1 MPIVRSME
9 VRVFMRICVGKEPS
23 AHGIWVARLMR
34 EQELGAVTR
43 ARRTRTT
50 STEPWLPGSV
60 GCSRCHSE
68 HESDRKLL

>member
-9 VRVFMRICVGKEPS
+9 VRVFMRICVGKEPG
-23 AHGIWVARLMR
+23 AGIRVARLMR
-34 EQELGAVTR
+34 EQGLGAVTR

-60 GCSRCHSE
+60 GCSQCHSE